1 MKEIMTMR
9 IAASTTVPHPILHL
23 NVNLGKTRPWKLP
36 KCPCTSVQI
45 SSISSYSIPAEPV
58 KYTPNPWINH
68 HSVKPRRSSHRPNV
82 ASSSATPTAGEEEV
96 FFDGGAHYGDLLA
109 NLIFGFT
116 LLWTP
121 LTVAAVFRAMFL
133 RYRFTNLRVTVIS
146 GLTGS
151 DRRDFTYA
159 VIKDVQVVPR
169 LIGEWGDVVITLTD
183 DTKVDLRSVP
193 KFRDI
198 AQYCLFMAKEE
209 NTTRGEAR
217 GRKGF

>member
-1 MKEIMTMR
+1 MR
-9 IAASTTVPHPILHL
+9 IVASTTLPHPILHL
-23 NVNLGKTRPWKLP
+23 HFNPCKIRPWKLP
-36 KCPCTSVQI
+36 KCPCSSKQI
-45 SSISSYSIPAEPV
+45 SAMSSSVSAEAR
-58 KYTPNPWINH
+58 KYPMNPWINH
-68 HSVKPRRSSHRPNV
+68 HSVQRRKNSHRPNV
-82 ASSSATPTAGEEEV
+82 ASSSATPTQGDKEEV
-96 FFDGGAHYGDLLA
+96 FFDGGAHYGDLVA

-116 LLWTP
+116 LLWMP

-159 VIKDVQVVPR
+159 VIKDVQAVPR
-169 LIGEWGDVVITLTD
+169 LFGEWGDVVITLTD

-198 AQYCLFMAKEE
+198 AKYCLSMAKEE
-209 NTTRGEAR
+209 DTPRGEAR
-217 GRKGF
+217 GPKGF